1 MCRSLAQEW
10 GEFGIRVNSIS
21 PGVSHI
27 HVCSNGYTTKLTLVD
42 TQYIRTPMTDQ
53 LLAEKPELEQKWMGG
68 ALLGR
73 FGTPEDLKLPAVF
86 LLSEGAAFMHGSDVR
101 VDGGHCASA

>member
-1 MCRSLAQEW
+1 M
-10 GEFGIRVNSIS
+10 NS
-21 PGVSHI
+21 
-27 HVCSNGYTTKLTLVD
+27 K
-42 TQYIRTPMTDQ
+42 QYIRTPMTDQ
-53 LLAEKPELEQKWMGG
+53 LLAERPDLEQIWKGG

-86 LLSEGAAFMHGSDVR
+86 LLSEGAAFMHGSDLR